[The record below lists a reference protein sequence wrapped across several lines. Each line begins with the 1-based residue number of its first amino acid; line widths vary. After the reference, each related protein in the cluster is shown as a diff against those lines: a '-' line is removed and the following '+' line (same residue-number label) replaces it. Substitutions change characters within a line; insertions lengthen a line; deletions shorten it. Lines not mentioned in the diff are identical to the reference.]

1 MLYKRKRRDCPPK
14 DRSVKTKAI
23 MTLCCALFATAFCLF
38 AVFYQGHV
46 RSKALVQLHDHAKVI
61 ANSLWTFET
70 NSPTAYLTLAAEAN
84 AYKSVV
90 VMDDQGR
97 TFLDIRGPRQS
108 KMDAF
113 LMSVNLIPAYR
124 LEAAIEFEGK
134 RIGTISALWPC
145 RTIYPYLY
153 ILFCLFLVLTGIWLY
168 LKLMDSNRM
177 LESRVKRRT
186 AELEKE
192 NRQRRRTEEALRQAT
207 LVVENS
213 PVMLFRW
220 KAEEGWPV
228 VLVSQNVTQIGYT
241 SEELLDGST
250 PFSAIVH
257 PEDIGRV
264 IDEVHTYVAGGA
276 HRFQQEYRIIT
287 KDGHIRWVD
296 DRTAVERDTEGR
308 TSHFQGII
316 VDITERKQAEE
327 TLRKYER
334 IVSSSQDLMAL
345 INTYYVYEAVNESFL
360 RSRNKQR
367 EEVVGKSVA
376 EVTGEKIFQEK
387 IQPWMDRA
395 FSGQTVRYQEV
406 FHIAGLGQRIMD
418 VTYFPMRN
426 EKGDIEGVVL
436 NARDVTE
443 TRNLEEQLI
452 QSQKIESIGTL
463 ASGVAHDFNN
473 ILGAVIGYSELA
485 ILDTEEDSKAR
496 KSIEMVLAAGERAK
510 DLVQQILTFSR
521 QSEEERKPV
530 QIAHTV
536 KEVLK
541 FLRASLPTTIE
552 IRQQIDTDLGYV
564 MADPAQIH
572 QVVMNLCT
580 NAHHA
585 MKEKGG
591 VLDVRLAS
599 WVLDR
604 KQATV
609 HPHLEP
615 GPYVKVTVK
624 DTGPG
629 MDKTIT
635 DKIFDPYFTTK
646 EKGVGTGLGLAI
658 VHGIVEKHGG
668 AITLE
673 SEPGKGAS
681 FEILFPS
688 IEQKEILKSPKR
700 EEIPGGHEHILLIDD
715 EQVLVDLGRQML
727 ERLGYTVETQIS
739 SIDALALFRAEPS
752 RFDLVITD
760 MTMPDMTG
768 ERLAMELM
776 RIQPDIPVIL
786 CTGYSETDLEER
798 AGNIGIR
805 ALVMKP
811 VVISELSKSIR
822 MALAGKE
829 DDLDRT

>member
-1 MLYKRKRRDCPPK
+1 
-14 DRSVKTKAI
+14 
-23 MTLCCALFATAFCLF
+23 
-38 AVFYQGHV
+38 
-46 RSKALVQLHDHAKVI
+46 
-61 ANSLWTFET
+61 
-70 NSPTAYLTLAAEAN
+70 
-84 AYKSVV
+84 
-90 VMDDQGR
+90 
-97 TFLDIRGPRQS
+97 
-108 KMDAF
+108 
-113 LMSVNLIPAYR
+113 
-124 LEAAIEFEGK
+124 
-134 RIGTISALWPC
+134 
-145 RTIYPYLY
+145 
-153 ILFCLFLVLTGIWLY
+153 
-168 LKLMDSNRM
+168 
-177 LESRVKRRT
+177 
-186 AELEKE
+186 
-192 NRQRRRTEEALRQAT
+192 
-207 LVVENS
+207 
-213 PVMLFRW
+213 
-220 KAEEGWPV
+220 
-228 VLVSQNVTQIGYT
+228 
-241 SEELLDGST
+241 
-250 PFSAIVH
+250 
-257 PEDIGRV
+257 
-264 IDEVHTYVAGGA
+264 
-276 HRFQQEYRIIT
+276 
-287 KDGHIRWVD
+287 
-296 DRTAVERDTEGR
+296 
-308 TSHFQGII
+308 
-316 VDITERKQAEE
+316 
-327 TLRKYER
+327 
-334 IVSSSQDLMAL
+334 
-345 INTYYVYEAVNESFL
+345 
-360 RSRNKQR
+360 
-367 EEVVGKSVA
+367 
-376 EVTGEKIFQEK
+376 
-387 IQPWMDRA
+387 
-395 FSGQTVRYQEV
+395 
-406 FHIAGLGQRIMD
+406 
-418 VTYFPMRN
+418 
-426 EKGDIEGVVL
+426 
-436 NARDVTE
+436 
-443 TRNLEEQLI
+443 
-452 QSQKIESIGTL
+452 
-463 ASGVAHDFNN
+463 
-473 ILGAVIGYSELA
+473 
-485 ILDTEEDSKAR
+485 
-496 KSIEMVLAAGERAK
+496 
-510 DLVQQILTFSR
+510 
-521 QSEEERKPV
+521 
-530 QIAHTV
+530 
-536 KEVLK
+536 
-541 FLRASLPTTIE
+541 
-552 IRQQIDTDLGYV
+552 